1 MSLSKLQETVK
12 DRKTWRADLHGV
24 AESDRTKQQT
34 TKKCVGHMC
43 EPPWKQFP
51 QMTGASADTFTATP
65 WENLS
70 HTHSAESFP
79 STQPTDT
86 VQL

>member
-1 MSLSKLQETVK
+1 
-12 DRKTWRADLHGV
+12 
-24 AESDRTKQQT
+24 
-34 TKKCVGHMC
+34 MC

-51 QMTGASADTFTATP
+51 QMTGASADIFIATP

>member
-1 MSLSKLQETVK
+1 
-12 DRKTWRADLHGV
+12 
-24 AESDRTKQQT
+24 
-34 TKKCVGHMC
+34 MC

-51 QMTGASADTFTATP
+51 QMTGASAVIFIATP